1 MSLRRYLP
9 AAATIFVRALHKTL
23 RLRHVES
30 RNLEEQ
36 PQYIQT
42 FWHEHLALML
52 HSRFRFPIMVMS
64 SRSKDGDLSA
74 GVFERYGVECA
85 RGSSSRGGSS
95 ALREMIRRA
104 RNGRNIVFT
113 PDGPKGPRRVAKDGV
128 IFAAQA
134 TGLPIVP
141 VAFAA
146 KKKSVLA
153 PGIRW
158 SSPGPSPARSLSTAF
173 QSSFLGM
180 ATWKNGGLVSNWRS
194 TSSLSVPRL
203 SSTSSGPLETD
214 GRAALTALKG
224 IS

>member
-1 MSLRRYLP
+1 MSLRRHLP
-9 AAATIFVRALHKTL
+9 AAATLFVRALHKTL
-23 RLRHVES
+23 RLRHFQS
-30 RNLEEQ
+30 SNLEEQ

-85 RGSSSRGGSS
+85 RGSSTRGGSS

-104 RNGRNIVFT
+104 RKGRNIVFT

-146 KKKSVLA
+146 KKKSVSDR
-153 PGIRW
+153 GTGW
-158 SSPGPSPARSLSTAF
+158 SSPGRSPVPSSSMARR
-173 QSSFLGM
+173 SSFPGM
-180 ATWKNGGLVSNWRS
+180 VTWKNGELASSLRS
-194 TSSLSVPRL
+194 TSSPIVPRH
-203 SSTSSGPLETD
+203 SSTSCGPLETE
-214 GRAALTALKG
+214 GREVLTSLEG

>member
-1 MSLRRYLP
+1 MNLRRHLP
-9 AAATIFVRALHKTL
+9 AAATLFVRALHKTL
-23 RLRHVES
+23 RLRHVQS
-30 RNLEEQ
+30 HNLEEQ

-104 RNGRNIVFT
+104 RKGRNIVFT
-113 PDGPKGPRRVAKDGV
+113 PDGPKGPRRLAKDGV

-146 KKKSVLA
+146 KKKSASA
-153 PGIRW
+153 PGIGW
-158 SSPGPSPARSLSTAF
+158 SSPGRSHARSSSTGNR
-173 QSSFLGM
+173 SSFREMG
-180 ATWKNGGLVSNWRS
+180 TWRNGGRASSGRS
-194 TSSLSVPRL
+194 TSWRSVRKRIL
-203 SSTSSGPLETD
+203 TSCGTLGTEERSVG
-214 GRAALTALKG
+214 
-224 IS
+224 